1 MFSCLT
7 YYVVLAYFSDCLQQ
21 WTVCG
26 QTGVIGATV
35 TSVVVPELGHEPDLA
50 PTLLPH
56 MVVTTVRDRHKKR
69 QRVC

>member
-1 MFSCLT
+1 M
-7 YYVVLAYFSDCLQQ
+7 AYLSICLQQ

-35 TSVVVPELGHEPDLA
+35 TSVVVPELVHEPDRA
-50 PTLLPH
+50 QTLLLH
-56 MVVTTVRDRHKKR
+56 MVVTPVRGRHKKR